1 MKTITISDARTYLSR
16 VVREVANGETFIV
29 TKDGKP
35 LVTFE
40 AVPEVIE
47 SINRKRDASQR

>member
-1 MKTITISDARTYLSR
+1 MKTITISYERTHLSR
-16 VVREVANGETFIV
+16 IVSEVANGETFIV

-40 AVPEVIE
+40 AVPDEAIPHD
-47 SINRKRDASQR
+47 RDAAQG